1 MNLLNSIL
9 TSFVIVFAFWA
20 CALFQSDIAH
30 AISHNNVLPPYINE
44 DKQNTELPISSNNTQ
59 LKNDIIHISGLKK
72 HIRLVD
78 IKLLWQQFNNNK
90 TLHKHLKQQPMKVY
104 VLYSSLSKNYQKA
117 DVLIGYDINE
127 LDQFDEHVSVNTH
140 QNFAL
145 LPKAKY
151 TEQQLAGAWNKINY
165 STPIEY
171 ILEVHTLNQAG
182 ETTSAQMFIS
192 YK

>member
-72 HIRLVD
+72 HIRLV
-78 IKLLWQQFNNNK
+78 
-90 TLHKHLKQQPMKVY
+90 
-104 VLYSSLSKNYQKA
+104 
-117 DVLIGYDINE
+117 
-127 LDQFDEHVSVNTH
+127 
-140 QNFAL
+140 
-145 LPKAKY
+145 
-151 TEQQLAGAWNKINY
+151 
-165 STPIEY
+165 
-171 ILEVHTLNQAG
+171 
-182 ETTSAQMFIS
+182 
-192 YK
+192 